1 MVKVTREKLEEAY
14 RKEKDH
20 RVGAGMLA
28 VHMVHFRK
36 VSIDDAATNLLRC
49 PKWVRNWLETLR
61 SRRP

>member
-20 RVGAGMLA
+20 RVVVRMLA

-36 VSIDDAATNLLRC
+36 VSIVQGRACEVILNLIR
-49 PKWVRNWLETLR
+49 TD
-61 SRRP
+61 